1 MDIFMIITL
10 LGGLAFFLYGMTVMS
25 DGLEKSANG
34 KLTSNLNK
42 ITKNRY
48 VAMMFGAGMTI
59 AVQSSSAVTVM
70 LVGLVNSGLLEFGQ
84 TIGVL
89 MGSNV
94 GTTLTAWI
102 LSLAGIDSDV
112 IWLNLLKPKNF
123 APLFALSGIIMT
135 MISKKEKFKSL
146 GNVLIGFAI
155 LMFGME
161 LMSSSMEP
169 LADMPEFKNLLTAFS
184 NPIIA
189 VIIGAVF
196 TGIIQSSAA
205 SVAIL
210 QALSLSGGLT
220 YGMAIPIIMG
230 QNIGTCVTAIISSIG
245 VNRNAKKVAVVH
257 LSFNI
262 LGTLICLI
270 PFCIGN
276 AVFHWTFTNWQISPI
291 MIAIVHSIFN
301 ILTTAILLPFAKYLE
316 KIANFVIRDKEE
328 DKVREVILDER
339 TLSVPTV
346 AVNKSFDVTVDMCM
360 LAKDAFL
367 KGIALMNEYT
377 EEGAAEIDELEK
389 RLDMLQDLLSTYMM
403 KLSKIGVSE
412 ADSKRIAKILHTIDD
427 FERIGDHAVSVTK
440 IGKELYDKKTAFSVE
455 AEQELSKIAE
465 AVIEIL
471 NITAESF
478 KTGNL
483 DLAGCVEPL
492 DQVIDN
498 LILKA
503 KRKHIIR
510 LQHGVC
516 TKELGFALSDVLT
529 SFERTADHCSNIAV
543 AVLEAHNGTF
553 DTHEYLY
560 DVKHKNNERFMAKYD
575 EYHEKF
581 SFDAK

>member
-1 MDIFMIITL
+1 MDIFSIIKL
-10 LGGLAFFLYGMTVMS
+10 LGGLAFFLYGMKVMS
-25 DGLEKSANG
+25 DGLEKSSNG
-34 KLTSNLNK
+34 KLNSNLNK
-42 ITKNRY
+42 ITKNRL
-48 VAMMFGAGMTI
+48 VAMIFGAGMTV

-89 MGSNV
+89 MGSNI

-112 IWLNLLKPKNF
+112 LWLNLLKPKNF

-135 MISKKEKFKSL
+135 MISKKEKLKSL

-169 LADMPEFKNLLTAFS
+169 LADMPEFKSILTAFS
-184 NPIIA
+184 NPFIA
-189 VIIGAVF
+189 VIVGALF

-210 QALSLSGGLT
+210 QALSLAGGLT

-270 PFCIGN
+270 PFCIGDALFN
-276 AVFHWTFTNWQISPI
+276 WAFTDWNITPL

-301 ILTTAILLPFAKYLE
+301 ILTTAILLPFSKQLE
-316 KIANFVIRDKEE
+316 NIANFVIRDK
-328 DKVREVILDER
+328 DKDTVREVILDDR

-360 LAKDAFL
+360 LAKEAFL
-367 KGIALMNEYT
+367 KGIEQMNGYT
-377 EEGAAEIDELEK
+377 EEGAKEIDELEK

-403 KLSKIGVSE
+403 KLSKIGVAE
-412 ADSKRIAKILHTIDD
+412 EDSKRIAKILHTIDD
-427 FERIGDHAVSVTK
+427 FERIGDHAVSITK
-440 IGKELYDKKTAFSVE
+440 IGKELYDKKTAFSPE
-455 AEQELSKIAE
+455 ANQEIAKIAE
-465 AVIEIL
+465 AVTEIL

-478 KTGNL
+478 RTGDL
-483 DLAGCVEPL
+483 KLAGYVEPL

-498 LILKA
+498 LILTA
-503 KRKHIIR
+503 KRTHIIR

-529 SFERTADHCSNIAV
+529 SFERTADHCSNVAV
-543 AVLEAHNGTF
+543 AVIEAENGTF
-553 DTHEYLY
+553 DTHEYLHY
-560 DVKHKNNERFMAKYD
+560 VKHKNNESFMEKYD
-575 EYHEKF
+575 EYLERF
-581 SFDAK
+581 SLDA

>member
-1 MDIFMIITL
+1 MDIFSIITL
-10 LGGLAFFLYGMTVMS
+10 LGGLAFFLYGMKVMS
-25 DGLEKSANG
+25 DGLEKSSNG
-34 KLTSNLNK
+34 KLTANLNK

-48 VAMMFGAGMTI
+48 VAMIFGAAMTI

-102 LSLAGIDSDV
+102 LSLAGIDSDI

-123 APLFALSGIIMT
+123 APLFALVGIVMT
-135 MISKKEKFKSL
+135 MISKKEKFHSI
-146 GNVLIGFAI
+146 GNVLMGFAI

-161 LMSSSMEP
+161 LMSTSMEP
-169 LADMPEFKNLLTAFS
+169 LADMPEFQNLLTAFS
-184 NPIIA
+184 NPILG
-189 VIIGAVF
+189 VLIGAVF
-196 TGIIQSSAA
+196 TGVIQSSAA

-210 QALSLSGGLT
+210 QALSISGGIT

-270 PFCIGN
+270 PFCVGSALFN
-276 AVFHWTFTNWQISPI
+276 WAFTSWSITPV
-291 MIAIVHSIFN
+291 MIAVVHSIFN
-301 ILTTAILLPFAKYLE
+301 IITTAILLPFSKQLE
-316 KIANFVIRDKEE
+316 RIANFVIRDKDE
-328 DKVREVILDER
+328 DKKRVVILDER

-346 AVNKSFDVTVDMCM
+346 AVNKAFDVTVDMCM
-360 LAKDAFL
+360 LAKTSFL
-367 KGIALMNEYT
+367 NSISLMNDYT
-377 EEGAAEIDELEK
+377 EDGAAEIDEFERK
-389 RLDMLQDLLSTYMM
+389 LDMLQDLISTYMM
-403 KLSKIGVSE
+403 KLSKIGVAE
-412 ADSKRIAKILHTIDD
+412 EDSKRIAKILHTIDD

-440 IGKELYDKKTAFSVE
+440 IGKELHDKKTAFSPE
-455 AEQELSKIAE
+455 ASKELEKIAD
-465 AVIEIL
+465 AVKEIL
-471 NITAESF
+471 NITSESF
-478 KTGNL
+478 KTGDL
-483 DLAGCVEPL
+483 QLAGCVEPL
-492 DQVIDN
+492 DKVIDN

-503 KRKHIIR
+503 KRRHIKR
-510 LQHGVC
+510 LQGGVC

-543 AVLEAHNGTF
+543 AVLEAQNGTF
-553 DTHEYLY
+553 DTHEYLH
-560 DVKHKNNERFMAKYD
+560 DVKHKNNEQFMEKYD
-575 EYHEKF
+575 EYSEKF
-581 SFDAK
+581 TLDV